1 MKDVKA
7 LCDQVRQT
15 AYDFHVYHGHGH
27 LEKVYEN
34 ALAHRLRKAGLS
46 ERATFQQAHRQWVGE
61 ALTGEMAVRDDRWS
75 EAIAVGSLPFVD
87 KVKSELRAEALHRE
101 VAQVGETYT
110 LREQSEIY
118 GGDFASENDALMPD
132 NTIPWE
138 KNAEYTET

>member
-1 MKDVKA
+1 MIFTFIMDTATWRKSMKM
-7 LCDQVRQT
+7 LWSI
-15 AYDFHVYHGHGH
+15 AYGRPAY
-27 LEKVYEN
+27 
-34 ALAHRLRKAGLS
+34 S

-87 KVKSELRAEALHRE
+87 KVKSDIGAKALHRE